1 MNTNTEWVSPASN
14 VIAEANKVVAK
25 SDIEIARLKM
35 IQAYAIAGL
44 SHRGIVQPNE
54 QSSAE
59 YHNFW
64 HMKDATASAKAYAS
78 LVGRD
83 FYDVRAEMFDQ
94 FM

>member
-1 MNTNTEWVSPASN
+1 MTTTEWTAPASN
-14 VIAEANKVVAK
+14 IIAEANKVIAK
-25 SDIEIARLKM
+25 TEIEKIARLKM

-44 SHRGIVQPNE
+44 SHRGIVQSNE

-64 HMKDATASAKAYAS
+64 HMKDATAAAKAYAE
-78 LVGRD
+78 LTGRD
-83 FYDVRAEMFDQ
+83 FYEVRAEMFDQ